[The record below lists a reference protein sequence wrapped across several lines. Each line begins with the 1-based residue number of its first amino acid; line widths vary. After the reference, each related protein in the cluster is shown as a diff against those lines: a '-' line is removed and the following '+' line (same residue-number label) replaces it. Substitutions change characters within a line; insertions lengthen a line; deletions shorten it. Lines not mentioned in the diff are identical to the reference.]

1 MNLSKVLESINY
13 TKEDVLDPNGKDYVP
28 FVVNKS
34 LSYFMD
40 TVAYAN
46 EMNKYPFRDK
56 RMQYDYLKGS
66 IRKRKRFSGWVKKD
80 KSDVIFKG
88 KGNSYSYW
96 SFFQARKEAIS
107 VVPYSAQ
114 KRQICY
120 YAFQGDVCS

>member
-13 TKEDVLDPNGKDYVP
+13 TKEDILDPNGKDYVP

-46 EMNKYPFRDK
+46 EMNKYPFLDK

-80 KSDVIFKG
+80 KSDVIDAIIKYYDVSYRKATEYERLLTEGQKQEILNHIQTFK
-88 KGNSYSYW
+88 
-96 SFFQARKEAIS
+96 I
-107 VVPYSAQ
+107 
-114 KRQICY
+114 
-120 YAFQGDVCS
+120 

>member
-46 EMNKYPFRDK
+46 EMNKYPFLDK

-80 KSDVIFKG
+80 KSDVIDAIIKYYDISYRKATEYERLLTEDQKQEILKHIQTFK
-88 KGNSYSYW
+88 
-96 SFFQARKEAIS
+96 I
-107 VVPYSAQ
+107 
-114 KRQICY
+114 
-120 YAFQGDVCS
+120 

>member
-34 LSYFMD
+34 LSYFM
-40 TVAYAN
+40 
-46 EMNKYPFRDK
+46 MNKYPFLDK

-80 KSDVIFKG
+80 KSDVIDAIIKYYDVSYRKALEYEKLLTEDQKQEILKHIQTFK
-88 KGNSYSYW
+88 
-96 SFFQARKEAIS
+96 I
-107 VVPYSAQ
+107 
-114 KRQICY
+114 
-120 YAFQGDVCS
+120 

>member
-13 TKEDVLDPNGKDYVP
+13 TKEDVLDPQGKDYIP
-28 FVVNKS
+28 FIVNKS

-46 EMNKYPFRDK
+46 EMNKHPFLDK

-80 KSDVIFKG
+80 KSDVIDAIIKYYDVSYRKALEYEKLLTEDQKQEILKHIQTFK
-88 KGNSYSYW
+88 
-96 SFFQARKEAIS
+96 I
-107 VVPYSAQ
+107 
-114 KRQICY
+114 
-120 YAFQGDVCS
+120 

>member
-1 MNLSKVLESINY
+1 MNLGKVLESINY

-28 FVVNKS
+28 FIVNKS

-46 EMNKYPFRDK
+46 EMNKYPFLDK

-80 KSDVIFKG
+80 KSDVIDAIIKYYNVSYRKASEYEKLLTEDQKQEILNHIQTFK
-88 KGNSYSYW
+88 
-96 SFFQARKEAIS
+96 I
-107 VVPYSAQ
+107 
-114 KRQICY
+114 
-120 YAFQGDVCS
+120 

>member
-46 EMNKYPFRDK
+46 EMNKYPFLDK

-80 KSDVIFKG
+80 KSDVLDAIIKYYDVSYRKALEYEKLLTEDQKQEILKHIQTFK
-88 KGNSYSYW
+88 
-96 SFFQARKEAIS
+96 I
-107 VVPYSAQ
+107 
-114 KRQICY
+114 
-120 YAFQGDVCS
+120 

>member
-46 EMNKYPFRDK
+46 EMNKYPFLDK

-80 KSDVIFKG
+80 KSDVIDAIIKYYDVSYRKALEYEKLLTEDQKQEILKNIQTFK
-88 KGNSYSYW
+88 
-96 SFFQARKEAIS
+96 I
-107 VVPYSAQ
+107 
-114 KRQICY
+114 
-120 YAFQGDVCS
+120 

>member
-13 TKEDVLDPNGKDYVP
+13 TKEDILDPNGKDYVP

-46 EMNKYPFRDK
+46 EMNKYPFLDK

-80 KSDVIFKG
+80 KSDVIDAIIKYYDVSYRKALEYEKLLTEDQKQEILNHIQTFK
-88 KGNSYSYW
+88 
-96 SFFQARKEAIS
+96 I
-107 VVPYSAQ
+107 
-114 KRQICY
+114 
-120 YAFQGDVCS
+120 

>member
-46 EMNKYPFRDK
+46 EMNKYPFLDK
-56 RMQYDYLKGS
+56 RMQYDYYRLAV
-66 IRKRKRFSGWVKKD
+66 RKRKRFSGWAKKD
-80 KSDVIFKG
+80 KSDVIQAIIKYYDVSYRKALEYEKLLTEDQKQEILKHIQTFK
-88 KGNSYSYW
+88 
-96 SFFQARKEAIS
+96 I
-107 VVPYSAQ
+107 
-114 KRQICY
+114 
-120 YAFQGDVCS
+120 

>member
-46 EMNKYPFRDK
+46 EMNKYPFLDK

-80 KSDVIFKG
+80 KSDVIDAIIKYYDVSYRKATEYERLLTEGQKQEILNHIQTFK
-88 KGNSYSYW
+88 
-96 SFFQARKEAIS
+96 I
-107 VVPYSAQ
+107 
-114 KRQICY
+114 
-120 YAFQGDVCS
+120 

>member
-13 TKEDVLDPNGKDYVP
+13 TKEDVLDPQGKDYVP
-28 FVVNKS
+28 FIVNKS

-46 EMNKYPFRDK
+46 EMNKHPFLDK

-80 KSDVIFKG
+80 KSDVIDAIIKYYDVSYRKATEYERLLTEDQKQEILKHIETFK
-88 KGNSYSYW
+88 
-96 SFFQARKEAIS
+96 I
-107 VVPYSAQ
+107 
-114 KRQICY
+114 
-120 YAFQGDVCS
+120 

>member
-46 EMNKYPFRDK
+46 EMNKYPFLDK

-80 KSDVIFKG
+80 KSDVIDAIIKYYDVSYRKATEYERLLTEDQKQEILKHIQTFK
-88 KGNSYSYW
+88 
-96 SFFQARKEAIS
+96 I
-107 VVPYSAQ
+107 
-114 KRQICY
+114 
-120 YAFQGDVCS
+120 

>member
-13 TKEDVLDPNGKDYVP
+13 TKEDVLDPNGKDFVP
-28 FVVNKS
+28 FIVNKS

-46 EMNKYPFRDK
+46 EMNKYPFLDK

-80 KSDVIFKG
+80 KSDVIDAIIKYYDVSYRKALEYEKLLTEDQKQEILKHIQTFK
-88 KGNSYSYW
+88 
-96 SFFQARKEAIS
+96 I
-107 VVPYSAQ
+107 
-114 KRQICY
+114 
-120 YAFQGDVCS
+120 

>member
-13 TKEDVLDPNGKDYVP
+13 TKEDILDPNGKDYVP

-46 EMNKYPFRDK
+46 EMNKYPFLDK

-80 KSDVIFKG
+80 KSDVIDAIIKYYDVSYRKAMEYEKLLTEDQKQEIIKHIQTFK
-88 KGNSYSYW
+88 
-96 SFFQARKEAIS
+96 I
-107 VVPYSAQ
+107 
-114 KRQICY
+114 
-120 YAFQGDVCS
+120 

>member
-28 FVVNKS
+28 FIVNKS

-46 EMNKYPFRDK
+46 EMNKYPFLDK

-80 KSDVIFKG
+80 KSDVIDAIIKYYDVSYRKALEYEKLLTEDQKQEILKHIQTFK
-88 KGNSYSYW
+88 
-96 SFFQARKEAIS
+96 I
-107 VVPYSAQ
+107 
-114 KRQICY
+114 
-120 YAFQGDVCS
+120 

>member
-13 TKEDVLDPNGKDYVP
+13 TKEDILDPNGKDYVP
-28 FVVNKS
+28 FIVNKS

-46 EMNKYPFRDK
+46 EMNKYPFLDK

-80 KSDVIFKG
+80 KSDVIDAIIKYYDVSYRKALEYEKLLTEGQKQEILKHIQTFK
-88 KGNSYSYW
+88 
-96 SFFQARKEAIS
+96 I
-107 VVPYSAQ
+107 
-114 KRQICY
+114 
-120 YAFQGDVCS
+120 

>member
-13 TKEDVLDPNGKDYVP
+13 TKEDILDPNGKDYVP
-28 FVVNKS
+28 FIVNKS

-46 EMNKYPFRDK
+46 EMNKYPFLDK

-80 KSDVIFKG
+80 KSDVIDAIIKYYDVSYRKALEYEKLLTEDQKQEILKHIQTFK
-88 KGNSYSYW
+88 
-96 SFFQARKEAIS
+96 I
-107 VVPYSAQ
+107 
-114 KRQICY
+114 
-120 YAFQGDVCS
+120 

>member
-46 EMNKYPFRDK
+46 EMNKYPFLDK

-80 KSDVIFKG
+80 KSDVIDAIIKYYDVSYRKATEYERLLTEDQKQEILKHIETFK
-88 KGNSYSYW
+88 
-96 SFFQARKEAIS
+96 I
-107 VVPYSAQ
+107 
-114 KRQICY
+114 
-120 YAFQGDVCS
+120 

>member
-13 TKEDVLDPNGKDYVP
+13 TKEDILDPNGKDYVP

-46 EMNKYPFRDK
+46 EMNKYPFLDK

-80 KSDVIFKG
+80 KSDVIDAIIKYYDVSYRKALEYEKLLTEDQKQEIIKHIQTFK
-88 KGNSYSYW
+88 
-96 SFFQARKEAIS
+96 I
-107 VVPYSAQ
+107 
-114 KRQICY
+114 
-120 YAFQGDVCS
+120 

>member
-46 EMNKYPFRDK
+46 EMNKYPFLDK

-80 KSDVIFKG
+80 KSDVIDPIIKYYDVSYRKALEYEKLLTEDQKQEILKHIQTFK
-88 KGNSYSYW
+88 
-96 SFFQARKEAIS
+96 I
-107 VVPYSAQ
+107 
-114 KRQICY
+114 
-120 YAFQGDVCS
+120 

>member
-13 TKEDVLDPNGKDYVP
+13 TKEDVLDPNGKDYIP
-28 FVVNKS
+28 FIVNKS

-46 EMNKYPFRDK
+46 EMNKHPFLDK

-80 KSDVIFKG
+80 KSDVIDAIIKYYDVSYRKATEYERLLTEDQKQEILKHIETFK
-88 KGNSYSYW
+88 
-96 SFFQARKEAIS
+96 I
-107 VVPYSAQ
+107 
-114 KRQICY
+114 
-120 YAFQGDVCS
+120 

>member
-13 TKEDVLDPNGKDYVP
+13 TKENVLDPQGKDYVP

-46 EMNKYPFRDK
+46 EMNKYPFLDK

-80 KSDVIFKG
+80 KSDVIDAIIKYYDVSYRKALEYEKLLTEDQKQEILKHIQTFK
-88 KGNSYSYW
+88 
-96 SFFQARKEAIS
+96 I
-107 VVPYSAQ
+107 
-114 KRQICY
+114 
-120 YAFQGDVCS
+120 

>member
-13 TKEDVLDPNGKDYVP
+13 TKENVLDPNGKDYVP

-46 EMNKYPFRDK
+46 EMNKYPFLDK

-80 KSDVIFKG
+80 KSDVIDAIIKYYDVSYRKALEYEKLLTEGQKQEILNHIQTFK
-88 KGNSYSYW
+88 
-96 SFFQARKEAIS
+96 I
-107 VVPYSAQ
+107 
-114 KRQICY
+114 
-120 YAFQGDVCS
+120 

>member
-13 TKEDVLDPNGKDYVP
+13 TKEDILDPNGKDYVP

-46 EMNKYPFRDK
+46 EMNKYPFLDK

-66 IRKRKRFSGWVKKD
+66 IRKRKRFSGWGKKD
-80 KSDVIFKG
+80 KSDVIDAIIKYYDVSYRKALEYEKLLTEDQKQEILKHIQTFK
-88 KGNSYSYW
+88 
-96 SFFQARKEAIS
+96 I
-107 VVPYSAQ
+107 
-114 KRQICY
+114 
-120 YAFQGDVCS
+120 

>member
-28 FVVNKS
+28 FIVNKS

-46 EMNKYPFRDK
+46 EMNKYPFLDK

-80 KSDVIFKG
+80 KSDVIDAIIKYYDVSYRKALEYEKLLTEDQKQEILNHIQTFK
-88 KGNSYSYW
+88 
-96 SFFQARKEAIS
+96 I
-107 VVPYSAQ
+107 
-114 KRQICY
+114 
-120 YAFQGDVCS
+120 

>member
-13 TKEDVLDPNGKDYVP
+13 TKENVLDPNGKDYVP
-28 FVVNKS
+28 FIVNKS

-46 EMNKYPFRDK
+46 EMNKYPFLDK

-80 KSDVIFKG
+80 KSDVIDAIIKYYDVSYRKALEYEKLLTEYQKQEILKNIQTFK
-88 KGNSYSYW
+88 
-96 SFFQARKEAIS
+96 I
-107 VVPYSAQ
+107 
-114 KRQICY
+114 
-120 YAFQGDVCS
+120 

>member
-28 FVVNKS
+28 FVINKS

-46 EMNKYPFRDK
+46 EMNKYPFLDK

-80 KSDVIFKG
+80 KSDVIDAIIKYYDVSYRKALEYEKLLTEDQKQEILKHIQTFK
-88 KGNSYSYW
+88 
-96 SFFQARKEAIS
+96 I
-107 VVPYSAQ
+107 
-114 KRQICY
+114 
-120 YAFQGDVCS
+120 

>member
-13 TKEDVLDPNGKDYVP
+13 TKENVLDPNGKDYVP

-46 EMNKYPFRDK
+46 EMNKYPFLDK

-80 KSDVIFKG
+80 KSDVIDAIIKYYDVSYRKALEYEKLLTEDQKQEILKHIQTFK
-88 KGNSYSYW
+88 
-96 SFFQARKEAIS
+96 I
-107 VVPYSAQ
+107 
-114 KRQICY
+114 
-120 YAFQGDVCS
+120 